1 MSCMKKLIFE
11 GAAVAIVTPFNPDG
25 SINLDKYRE
34 LIDYQI
40 ENGTDCIVAVGTT
53 GENATLSGEEHR
65 ALMRCCV
72 EHVNGRVP
80 VICSTGSNDTAY
92 GCETTKA
99 AQEAGADGLLLVTPY
114 YNKTSQRGLIRHYEK
129 LLSDVSIPAIIY
141 NVPSR
146 TGMNIS
152 IETYKELA
160 KNPQI
165 VGVKEASGNISQVA
179 SIISECGDDMPVY
192 SGNDDQIVPLMSLG
206 GKGVISVMSNVL
218 PRETHDICRYCL
230 NEDYKSARELAIR
243 YLDIANKLFV
253 DVNPVPVK
261 AAMNM
266 MGFDVGGC
274 RLPLGDLT
282 PEHEKVLKEALLKI
296 GLIK

>member
-11 GAAVAIVTPFNPDG
+11 GSAVAIVTPFKSDG
-25 SINLDKYRE
+25 SLNLEKYGE

-53 GENATLSGEEHR
+53 GENATLSGDEHR
-65 ALMRCCV
+65 ALMQYCV
-72 EHVNGRVP
+72 ERVNHRVP

-92 GCETTKA
+92 GAKTTKA
-99 AQEAGADGLLLVTPY
+99 AEEAGADGLLLVTPY
-114 YNKTSQRGLIRHYEK
+114 YNKTSQKGLIKHYEK
-129 LLSDVSIPAIIY
+129 LLEGVSLPAIIY

-152 IETYKELA
+152 IDTYKELA

-165 VGVKEASGNISQVA
+165 VGVKEASGDISQVA
-179 SIISECGDDMPVY
+179 KIIAECGDDMHVY

-206 GKGVISVMSNVL
+206 GKGVISVMANIL
-218 PRETHDICRYCL
+218 PFETHMICKHCL
-230 NEDYKSARELAIR
+230 DGDYNAARELAIK

-274 RLPLGDLT
+274 RLPLGELSAGHD
-282 PEHEKVLKEALLKI
+282 EIIKDALMRI
-296 GLIK
+296 GLVK

>member
-11 GAAVAIVTPFNPDG
+11 GSAVAIVTPFNPDG
-25 SINLDKYRE
+25 SLNLEKYGE

-53 GENATLSGEEHR
+53 GENATLSGDEHR
-65 ALMRCCV
+65 ALMRYCV
-72 EHVNGRVP
+72 ERVRGRVP

-92 GCETTKA
+92 GAKTTKA
-99 AQEAGADGLLLVTPY
+99 AEEAGADGLLLVTPY
-114 YNKTSQRGLIRHYEK
+114 YNKTSQRGLIKHYEK
-129 LLSDVSIPAIIY
+129 LLEDVSLPAIIY

-152 IETYKELA
+152 IDTYKELS

-165 VGVKEASGNISQVA
+165 VGVKEASGDISQVA
-179 SIISECGDDMPVY
+179 KIIAECGDDMPVY

-206 GKGVISVMSNVL
+206 GMGVISVMANIL
-218 PRETHDICRYCL
+218 PYETHLICKHCL
-230 NEDYKSARELAIR
+230 DEDYKAARELALK

-266 MGFDVGGC
+266 MGLNVGGC
-274 RLPLGDLT
+274 RLPLGELSDAD
-282 PEHEKVLKEALLKI
+282 EKVLKEALLRI
-296 GLIK
+296 GLVK